1 MKKLAKFIPTLG
13 ILLLLLAV
21 TPAISQNLPAPS
33 VPRTPPDT
41 TFNVRR
47 QSGTCPRNIKLWTLI
62 GKYAGNSVFTGIA
75 DTSASA
81 SSARLVKSD
90 KKVAEFIA
98 PLKSNFANCVGEAI
112 SEVVDERTFY
122 TFRFQ
127 NKNVI
132 FRVQLQ
138 PDTPG
143 NPSAIIYKN
152 VVSSRPAVRWVGVD

>member
-1 MKKLAKFIPTLG
+1 MKNLAKLIATLG

-21 TPAISQNLPAPS
+21 TPAMSQNLPAPS
-33 VPRTPPDT
+33 VPSTPPDT
-41 TFNVRR
+41 TFNVIR

-62 GKYAGNSVFTGIA
+62 GKYAGNSVFTVIA
-75 DTSASA
+75 DTNTIA

-90 KKVAEFIA
+90 KKLAEFIA
-98 PLKSNFANCVGEAI
+98 PLKSNFADCVGEAI
-112 SEVVDERTFY
+112 SEDVDERTFY

-143 NPSAIIYKN
+143 NPSEIVYKN
-152 VVSSRPAVRWVGVD
+152 LVLSRPAVRWIGVE